1 MALMSLTNLL
11 VGLLV
16 TLGASTS
23 TAIDGDGS
31 CKTGGAC
38 ENNMPKQEDISALFQ
53 SKNAQVLTGRVLPN
67 LVAGQSEASTRPR
80 MQKLMEIHATVHDIK
95 ELIGAGS
102 TPEVPG
108 LIQSLID
115 IIKTEIQVK
124 VKGEQTNA
132 QAELD
137 TRLDVLKTRTETAV
151 GLKAGSD
158 QVDKSHDTCVTEEQQ
173 VLVAYETCK
182 AEEAA
187 LIDDK
192 PTAAFCGNPDFD
204 IAYSNPPQLA
214 PILNVDFSK
223 GLEFVHGELDIY
235 LQPLRSFIDSTKVQA
250 AVDQKKWDAADKK
263 CKGIIDDIDDKTTEC
278 GQRLAVWRAQHE
290 KCGNEKGGQELSLC
304 QFGDAYQNKCVAK
317 TAFDTLK
324 DDIVG
329 SGTVWSEPDRENEW
343 TQTTKLI
350 CVLEKFK
357 TDTDLS
363 TDAVNDCT
371 KPETDAAAQFTKD
384 VTRIDTKQSTYD
396 SLTSEES
403 FTCGET
409 HLTFGTGVLWTV
421 PVNEAAIIEW
431 IPSSAS
437 YTKATA
443 HSYAI
448 ESDSSQPPFDFCKG
462 TP

>member
-1 MALMSLTNLL
+1 MSMTNLL

-67 LVAGQSEASTRPR
+67 LVAAQNKASTRPR
-80 MQKLMEIHATVHDIK
+80 MQKLMEINATVHDIK
-95 ELIGAGS
+95 ELIGAGN

-137 TRLDVLKTRTETAV
+137 TRIDVLKTTTESAV
-151 GLKAGSD
+151 GLKAESD
-158 QVDKSHDTCVTEEQQ
+158 QVDKTLDECVTQEQQ
-173 VLVAYETCK
+173 LLVAYETCK

-187 LIDDK
+187 LIHDK

-204 IAYSNPPQLA
+204 IAYSNAPQLP
-214 PILNVDFSK
+214 PILAVDFSK
-223 GLEFVHGELDIY
+223 GLDYVHEQLDIY
-235 LQPLRSFIDSTKVQA
+235 LQPLIKFIDNTKVQA
-250 AVDQKKWDAADKK
+250 AVDQKKWDAADRK
-263 CKGIIDDIDDKTTEC
+263 CKGIIDDIDAKTTEC
-278 GQRLAVWRAQHE
+278 GQRLASWRAQHD
-290 KCGNEKGGQELSLC
+290 KCGNEKGGQKLSLC
-304 QFGDAYQNKCVAK
+304 QFGGAYQNKCAAK

-329 SGTVWSEPDRENEW
+329 SGTVWSESDRENEW

-357 TDTDLS
+357 TDTDLN
-363 TDAVNDCT
+363 TDAVEDCT
-371 KPETDAAAQFTKD
+371 KGETGAANQFTQD

-403 FTCGET
+403 FTCAET
-409 HLTFGTGVLWTV
+409 HLTFGTGVQWTV
-421 PVNEAAIIEW
+421 PVNGAGDIVW